1 MRTGKLSA
9 KTVRRKRVPKKLPKT
24 EAMKH
29 DRRLA
34 QYPLTREQAV
44 FAGVWYNMTYAYS
57 LDSHRVR
64 VMHAVNILEELIRL
78 TTLPHASNED
88 RWMVAREAIGIL
100 EGEAALKRE
109 PLNAATTGIRTLL
122 GKSFGEKLDKGAI
135 EKGRALLESHLR
147 EYVDLLNRYYVDEVI
162 QGLHDAVLAPDA
174 RSEPE
179 RFKDIRSLTG
189 SLISCLI
196 ARGQSIEGLYQLY
209 RQVLVPVKPQKKAYV
224 FAQRFDLLRK
234 LITSESRAW
243 RACFAIDGVT
253 DTKSFPSQIGDI
265 VFSPEAPEGIGTLA
279 GMKEQGHRLFA
290 YSWADAIDA
299 RTAGQLVH
307 DRINRVLDLVR
318 FEYDRANIVVSDQF
332 AVPRLTGPD
341 WRLLPIPKVVPN
353 PQSSV
358 SPAELD
364 AFARNVGRLVTGER
378 FAQEGRDRVL
388 AAFRLY
394 RMGADTTSFE
404 NKLVNWWT
412 GLEFLAKGMS
422 GSGPIGDAV
431 EDSVTPVLMGV
442 SVINH
447 LTAYREV
454 LLEQSVELV
463 DANGNAIA
471 LKELDFAQLYDV
483 LAQAEH
489 RRTVND
495 RLRDVPLTQMRF
507 DQFMGFLA
515 SPAEMKVF
523 LERCDR
529 GLRWHL
535 QRIYRARCDIVHSAG
550 RMVNIALLCAN
561 LEAYLKSALTAL
573 LAAFGRIPTLASPTE
588 FFLRADHSYTSA
600 CERLSRGD
608 AGGLKAF
615 LMELKPQ

>member
-1 MRTGKLSA
+1 
-9 KTVRRKRVPKKLPKT
+9 
-24 EAMKH
+24 MKH
-29 DRRLA
+29 DPRLA

-44 FAGVWYNMTYAYS
+44 FASVWYNMTYAYS

-64 VMHAVNILEELIRL
+64 VMHAVNILEELMRL
-78 TTLPHASNED
+78 TALPHASNED

-100 EGEAALKRE
+100 EHEAALKRRAI
-109 PLNAATTGIRTLL
+109 NAATKGIRALL
-122 GKSFGEKLDKGAI
+122 GKSFGEKFDKGTI

-147 EYVDLLNRYYVDEVI
+147 EYVALLHGCYVDEVI
-162 QGLHDAVLAPDA
+162 QGLHDAVLDPDV
-174 RSEPE
+174 RPEHE
-179 RFKDIRSLTG
+179 RFKEIRSLTG
-189 SLISCLI
+189 SLISRLI

-209 RQVLVPVKPQKKAYV
+209 RQVLVPVKPQKKEYV

-253 DTKSFPSQIGDI
+253 DTKSFPPEIGDI
-265 VFSPEAPEGIGTLA
+265 QFSPEAPAEIAALP
-279 GMKEQGHRLFA
+279 GMKVQGYRLFA
-290 YSWADAIDA
+290 YGGADAIDA

-318 FEYDRANIVVSDQF
+318 FEYDRANITVSDQF
-332 AVPRLTGPD
+332 AVPRTTGGD

-364 AFARNVGRLVTGER
+364 AFARNVGLLVTGER
-378 FAQEGRDRVL
+378 FSREGRDRVL

-422 GSGPIGDAV
+422 GSGPIGEAV
-431 EDSVTPVLMGV
+431 EESVTPVLMGV

-447 LTAYREV
+447 LTAYREI
-454 LLEQSVELV
+454 LLEQSVELIDV
-463 DANGNAIA
+463 PSGQPIA

-483 LAQAEH
+483 LAEPGH
-489 RRTVND
+489 RQTIST
-495 RLRDVPLTQMRF
+495 RLQNLPLTQLRF
-507 DQFMGFLA
+507 DQFMGWLA
-515 SPAEMKVF
+515 QPAEMADF
-523 LERCDR
+523 LKRTEQ

-588 FFLRADHSYTSA
+588 FFIRTEHSYA
-600 CERLSRGD
+600 NAREALGRGD
-608 AGGLKAF
+608 AGALKAF
-615 LMELKPQ
+615 LTELKPQQV

>member
-1 MRTGKLSA
+1 
-9 KTVRRKRVPKKLPKT
+9 
-24 EAMKH
+24 MKH
-29 DRRLA
+29 DSRLA

-44 FAGVWYNMTYAYS
+44 FASVWYNMTYAYS

-64 VMHAVNILEELIRL
+64 VMHAVNILEELMRL
-78 TTLPHASNED
+78 TALPHASNED

-100 EGEAALKRE
+100 DSEAALKR
-109 PLNAATTGIRTLL
+109 NAFASATAAIRSLL
-122 GKSFGEKLDKGAI
+122 VRSFGEKLDKGAI
-135 EKGRALLESHLR
+135 EKGRSLLESHLR
-147 EYVDLLNRYYVDEVI
+147 EYIHLLHSRYIDEVI

-174 RSEPE
+174 RAEAD
-179 RFKDIRSLTG
+179 RFQEIRSLTG
-189 SLISCLI
+189 SLISRLI

-209 RQVLVPVKPQKKAYV
+209 RQVLVPIKPQKKDYV
-224 FAQRFDLLRK
+224 FAQRFDLLKK

-253 DTKSFPSQIGDI
+253 DPKSFPSRIGDI
-265 VFSPEAPEGIGTLA
+265 EFSPQAPEEISALA

-290 YSWADAIDA
+290 YGEADAIDA

-318 FEYDRANIVVSDQF
+318 FEYDRANISVSDQF
-332 AVPRLTGPD
+332 AVPRPTGGD

-358 SPAELD
+358 SAAELN
-364 AFARNVGRLVTGER
+364 AFAQNVGRLVTGER
-378 FAQEGRDRVL
+378 FSPEGRDRVL

-422 GSGPIGDAV
+422 GTGPIGDAV
-431 EDSVTPVLMGV
+431 ENSVTPVLMGV

-454 LLEQSVELV
+454 LLENSVELV
-463 DANGNAIA
+463 DADSGNAII
-471 LKELDFAQLYDV
+471 LKDLDFAQLYEV
-483 LAQAEH
+483 LARPAHRQAI
-489 RRTVND
+489 ND
-495 RLRDVPLTQMRF
+495 RLRDLPLTRMRF
-507 DQFMGFLA
+507 DQFIGYLAAPADMNVFLA
-515 SPAEMKVF
+515 KV
-523 LERCDR
+523 EQ

-561 LEAYLKSALTAL
+561 LEAYLKSVLTAL
-573 LAAFGRIPTLASPTE
+573 LAGFGRVPTLASPAE
-588 FFLRADHSYTSA
+588 FFIRAEHSYTVARES
-600 CERLSRGD
+600 LRGRD
-608 AGGLKAF
+608 AGALKAF
-615 LMELKPQ
+615 LIELRPQQL

>member
-1 MRTGKLSA
+1 
-9 KTVRRKRVPKKLPKT
+9 
-24 EAMKH
+24 MKH
-29 DRRLA
+29 DPRLA

-44 FAGVWYNMTYAYS
+44 FASVWYNMTYAYS

-64 VMHAVNILEELIRL
+64 VMHAVNILEELLRL
-78 TTLPHASNED
+78 TALPHASNED
-88 RWMVAREAIGIL
+88 RWMVAREAISIL
-100 EGEAALKRE
+100 DTESALKR
-109 PLNAATTGIRTLL
+109 PSLSASTAVIRALL
-122 GKSFGEKLDKGAI
+122 GKSFGEKFDKGPI
-135 EKGRALLESHLR
+135 EKGRSLLDSYLR
-147 EYVDLLNRYYVDEVI
+147 EYVSQLHRCYVHEVI
-162 QGLHDAVLAPDA
+162 QGIHEAVLAPDG
-174 RSEPE
+174 RPE
-179 RFKDIRSLTG
+179 ADRFNEIRSLTG
-189 SLISCLI
+189 SLISYLI

-253 DTKSFPSQIGDI
+253 DTKSFPPQIGDI
-265 VFSPEAPEGIGTLA
+265 VFSAAVPPELSTLA

-290 YSWADAIDA
+290 YGEADAIDA

-318 FEYDRANIVVSDQF
+318 FEYDRANIAVSDQF
-332 AVPRLTGPD
+332 AVPRPTGPD

-364 AFARNVGRLVTGER
+364 AFAQNVGQLVTGER
-378 FAQEGRDRVL
+378 FSREGRDRVL

-422 GSGPIGDAV
+422 GSGPIGAAV

-463 DANGNAIA
+463 DAPSGQPIA

-483 LAQAEH
+483 LAEPVH
-489 RRTVND
+489 RQTING
-495 RLRDVPLTQMRF
+495 RLGDQPLTQMRF
-507 DQFMGFLA
+507 DQFMSFLA
-515 SPAEMKVF
+515 SPTDMNTF
-523 LERCDR
+523 LGRVEQ

-561 LEAYLKSALTAL
+561 LEAYLKSVLTAQ
-573 LAAFGRIPTLASPTE
+573 LASFGRIPTLASPQE
-588 FFLRADHSYTSA
+588 FFVRAEHSYASA
-600 CERLSRGD
+600 RDSLRGGD
-608 AGGLKAF
+608 AGALKAF
-615 LMELKPQ
+615 LKELKPQQA

>member
-1 MRTGKLSA
+1 
-9 KTVRRKRVPKKLPKT
+9 
-24 EAMKH
+24 MKH
-29 DRRLA
+29 DPRLA
-34 QYPLTREQAV
+34 QYPLTREQCM

-64 VMHAVNILEELIRL
+64 VMHAINILEELMRL
-78 TTLPHASNED
+78 TTLPHASSED
-88 RWMVAREAIGIL
+88 RWQVAREAIGIL
-100 EGEAALKRE
+100 ESEAVLKRGA
-109 PLNAATTGIRTLL
+109 LNAATTEIQALL
-122 GKSFGEKLDKGAI
+122 GKSFGQKFDKSAI
-135 EKGRALLESHLR
+135 EKGRALLESYLR
-147 EYVDLLNRYYVDEVI
+147 EYVDLLRRYYVEELI

-174 RSEPE
+174 RPEPE
-179 RFKDIRSLTG
+179 RFNEIRSLTG

-209 RQVLVPVKPQKKAYV
+209 RQVLVPIKRQKKAYV
-224 FAQRFDLLRK
+224 FAQRFDLLRR

-243 RACFAIDGVT
+243 RVCFAIDGVT
-253 DTKSFPSQIGDI
+253 DTKSFPPQIGDI
-265 VFSPEAPEGIGTLA
+265 EFNLEVLEEIGALA

-290 YSWADAIDA
+290 YGSADAIDA

-318 FEYDRANIVVSDQF
+318 FEYDRTNIVVSDQF
-332 AVPRLTGPD
+332 AVPRKAGPD

-378 FAQEGRDRVL
+378 FSQEGRDRVL

-422 GSGPIGDAV
+422 GSGSIGDAV
-431 EDSVTPVLMGV
+431 ECSVTPVLMGV

-454 LLEQSVELV
+454 LLEHSVELV
-463 DANGNAIA
+463 DAANGQPIA
-471 LKELDFAQLYDV
+471 LKELDFAQLYEV
-483 LAQAEH
+483 FAQPAH
-489 RRTVND
+489 RQTING

-507 DQFMGFLA
+507 DQFSGFLA
-515 SPAEMKVF
+515 TPGDMNTF
-523 LERCDR
+523 LGRVEQ

-561 LEAYLKSALTAL
+561 LEAYLKSALSAL
-573 LAAFGRIPTLASPTE
+573 LGAFGRIPTLASPTE
-588 FFLRADHSYTSA
+588 FFIRAEHSYKKA
-600 CERLSRGD
+600 RDALVHKD
-608 AGGLKAF
+608 AGALKAF
-615 LMELKPQ
+615 LTELKPHPV

>member
-1 MRTGKLSA
+1 
-9 KTVRRKRVPKKLPKT
+9 
-24 EAMKH
+24 MKH
-29 DRRLA
+29 DPRLA
-34 QYPLTREQAV
+34 QYPLTREQSV
-44 FAGVWYNMTYAYS
+44 FASVWYNMTYAYS

-64 VMHAVNILEELIRL
+64 VMHAVNILEELMRL

-100 EGEAALKRE
+100 ESEAALKRE
-109 PLNAATTGIRTLL
+109 ALNAATTGIRTLL
-122 GKSFGEKLDKGAI
+122 GKSFGEKFDKGAI

-147 EYVDLLNRYYVDEVI
+147 EYVDLLRRYYVDEVI

-174 RSEPE
+174 RPEPE
-179 RFKDIRSLTG
+179 RFKEIRSLTG

-209 RQVLVPVKPQKKAYV
+209 RQVLVPIKPQKKAYV
-224 FAQRFDLLRK
+224 FAQRFDLLKK

-253 DTKSFPSQIGDI
+253 DTRSFPPQIGDI
-265 VFSPEAPEGIGTLA
+265 VFNPEAPEEMGALP

-290 YSWADAIDA
+290 YGWADAIDA

-332 AVPRLTGPD
+332 AVPKPTGPD

-358 SPAELD
+358 SPEELD

-378 FAQEGRDRVL
+378 FSREGRDRVL

-454 LLEQSVELV
+454 LLEHSVELV
-463 DANGNAIA
+463 DTPSGQPIA
-471 LKELDFAQLYDV
+471 LKELDCAQLYDV
-483 LAQAEH
+483 LAQPAH

-507 DQFMGFLA
+507 DQFIGFLA
-515 SPAEMKVF
+515 SPGDMNTFLGRAEQ
-523 LERCDR
+523 

-588 FFLRADHSYTSA
+588 FFIRAEHSYANARET
-600 CERLSRGD
+600 LGRGNTG
-608 AGGLKAF
+608 ALKAF
-615 LMELKPQ
+615 LTELKPQQV